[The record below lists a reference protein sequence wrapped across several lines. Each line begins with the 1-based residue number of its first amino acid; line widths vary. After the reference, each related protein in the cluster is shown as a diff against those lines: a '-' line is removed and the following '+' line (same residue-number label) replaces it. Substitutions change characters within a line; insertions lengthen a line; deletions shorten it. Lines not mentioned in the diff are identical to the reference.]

1 MEGTRL
7 DLCSSFGFIID
18 LYSSQGR
25 EGLGR
30 GVGGGTWVQ
39 SKETYVRSAITY
51 LKLS

>member
-18 LYSSQGR
+18 FYSSQGR

-30 GVGGGTWVQ
+30 GVGGGNMGPIQ
-39 SKETYVRSAITY
+39 GDICKKRDY
-51 LKLS
+51 LS